1 MEDDT
6 WLKLYR
12 KLLKSPIF
20 ENEKALKIWIW
31 CLLKATHLER
41 EQLVGQQIVH
51 LEKGQFVFGREKA
64 SNELGMTESTV
75 YKYIKLLE
83 KLQMIS
89 INSNNKFSVVS
100 IEKWEDYQDK
110 KQQSNNKGTTKEQ
123 QSNTN
128 KNVKNVNN
136 NIYKE
141 IETFTRNENLINS
154 FIEFIQYRKQKNKVL
169 TEIGLKKILNQF
181 KKWNYTDEECIQS
194 INNSIINGWTGI
206 FEIKDRKPII
216 ENKQKE
222 NFIEI
227 DTSQLTQ
234 EEYGKLV
241 RNEITMEEL
250 IEKGRINV

>member
-12 KLLKSPIF
+12 RLLKSPIF

-31 CLLKATHLER
+31 CLLKATHIER

-64 SNELGMTESTV
+64 SEELGMTESTV

-89 INSNNKFSVVS
+89 INSNNKFSIVS

-110 KQQSNNKGTTKEQ
+110 KQQKNNKVTTKEQ

-141 IETFTRNENLINS
+141 IEAFTQNENLINS

-169 TEIGLKKILNQF
+169 TEIGLKKIINQF

-194 INNSIINGWTGI
+194 INNSVINGWTGI

-216 ENKQKE
+216 ENKPKE
-222 NFIEI
+222 NFVAI
-227 DTSQLTQ
+227 DTSDLTP
-234 EEYGKLV
+234 EEYGKYV
-241 RNEITMEEL
+241 RGELTTEEL
-250 IEKGRINV
+250 IEKGRIHV